1 MAKFPE
7 ISYIFNQRGSSLGR
21 HVNAASLK
29 SLEIQALV
37 YHKNQEPIWSETFL
51 NNSFQL
57 LLYIVK
63 VKSQEDQWFC
73 NLI

>member
-1 MAKFPE
+1 MSVNSLKKLLNLLIIFFSYKTVQMAKFPE

-37 YHKNQEPIWSETFL
+37 YHKNQEPI
-51 NNSFQL
+51 
-57 LLYIVK
+57 
-63 VKSQEDQWFC
+63 
-73 NLI
+73 